1 MARGGRPG
9 KKRTQYVRD
18 ASGRF
23 ASTPGGGPSKTTP
36 ASVRKAARAAAVKGG
51 TLQSRTSLKRSKAK
65 LAAID
70 KADET
75 LKTALSRRA
84 QKGAVTRGQKAARAA
99 IKSSQSKLSVAPKMS
114 VIKKKR
120 KAAQP
125 VLQSVK
131 NETTKATGQR
141 IRPGEFVRAN
151 LRPRNVM
158 AKPKV
163 SDKSWGR
170 IKKENLAKAEVLAKT
185 EGYNDYVNT
194 KRGAQGIASFNPI
207 RPNYITLVK
216 NSEYW
221 SNPKKQSIEGRR
233 SGWLASS
240 DPKAIIMHE
249 VGHSKTKRSGFMNDS
264 SKPWGIG
271 VRPFDSPRNKQL
283 AKRVSGY
290 AATSP
295 SEFAAETYAGRR
307 TGRKYD
313 YQVMQAYRQEK
324 GLNPNPIVRKLK
336 KKGKTKPNP

>member
-18 ASGRF
+18 SSGQF
-23 ASTPGGGPSKTTP
+23 ASTPGGKKATP
-36 ASVRKAARAAAVKGG
+36 ASVRKAAKVAAVKGG

-70 KADET
+70 RADET
-75 LKTALSRRA
+75 LKTTLSKRA

-99 IKSSQSKLSVAPKMS
+99 VKSNRVKVSNAPKLN
-114 VIKKKR
+114 VVKKKR
-120 KAAQP
+120 KAMQPMLQP
-125 VLQSVK
+125 VKDVTS
-131 NETTKATGQR
+131 KAAGKK
-141 IRPGEFVRAN
+141 IRPGEFARAN

-158 AKPKV
+158 AKPQA

-170 IKKENLAKAEVLAKT
+170 IKKENLARAEVLVKS
-185 EGYNDYVNT
+185 EGYNVYVNT
-194 KRGAQGIASFNPI
+194 KRSAQGIASFNPI
-207 RPNYITLVK
+207 RPSHITLIK

-249 VGHSKTKRSGFMNDS
+249 VGHSKTKRSGFINDS

-271 VRPFDSPRNKQL
+271 VRPFDSPQNKRL
-283 AKRVSGY
+283 AKRVSEY

-336 KKGKTKPNP
+336 KKGKTKPNL

>member
-1 MARGGRPG
+1 MARGRR
-9 KKRTQYVRD
+9 RTQYVRD
-18 ASGRF
+18 NSGRF
-23 ASTPGGGPSKTTP
+23 ASTPGGGPSKSTP
-36 ASVRKAARAAAVKGG
+36 AAVRKAAKAAAVKGG

-75 LKTALSRRA
+75 LKTTLSRRA
-84 QKGAVTRGQKAARAA
+84 QKGAVTRGKKKLTQA
-99 IKSSQSKLSVAPKMS
+99 IKSSQVKLSIAPKS
-114 VIKKKR
+114 SIIKKKR
-120 KAAQP
+120 KTPQP

-131 NETTKATGQR
+131 DAAPKATGQK

-158 AKPKV
+158 AKPQV
-163 SDKSWGR
+163 SDTSWGKT
-170 IKKENLAKAEVLAKT
+170 KKENLARAELLAKN
-185 EGYNDYVNT
+185 EGYTAHINT
-194 KRGAQGIASFNPI
+194 KRDAKGIASFNMLS
-207 RPNYITLVK
+207 PNRIALVK

-221 SNPKKQSIEGRR
+221 SKPRKYSIQGRR
-233 SGWLASS
+233 SGWFSSS
-240 DPKAIIMHE
+240 DPRAVIMHE
-249 VGHSKTKRSGFMNDS
+249 IGHSKTKRSGFINDS
-264 SKPWGIG
+264 SRPWGIG
-271 VRPFDSPRNKQL
+271 VRPFDSPQNKRL

-336 KKGKTKPNP
+336 RKGKTKPNS